1 MAKSEYLVSL
11 IINAQDNAS
20 AALGKIGTALGG
32 ATLAAG
38 AAAGAVFGAV
48 GLKSMSM
55 ADEVNKAA
63 GSMAASM
70 GLAEGEAKAFEG
82 IMTDIYANN
91 FGENF
96 EDIAES
102 ISLVERNMKNLPQDS
117 IQGITEEALALRD
130 VFGKDVQETTAAAA
144 TLMEEF
150 GLSGEEAMGVIAA
163 GLEQGLD
170 KQGDFLDS
178 IGEYSNLFSENGASV
193 EEFFSL
199 METGMAGGALGT
211 DKAADAFKEFGIRLQ
226 EESESGVAALNSLGL
241 NADAMYAG
249 LRDGSTTS
257 SEAFQQVLGAL
268 AQVDDPLE
276 RNRLGAEL
284 LGTQWEDMGASAV
297 LGIDMA
303 ATKMGDLEG
312 ATDGLNAKYNNL
324 GDAVTGLWR
333 QVEVALL
340 PIGDI
345 LLGLIND
352 NMPAIQAAVAWFTDV
367 GAPKIEAFA
376 LASVA
381 WIQNLITQA
390 GPIIDEFAAKWEA
403 TLGPAMLMIEDAW
416 GRITEAMGLSG
427 DKMTATSGIL
437 TALKLTLDAAV
448 IGLQAVAVV
457 AQGVAWGV
465 EKISEAV
472 KTAMGLFDQLGD
484 IVELAGDKIPDWM
497 KPGSPPPLYHALNDI
512 SGALRAMPDV
522 GEAMGLGGVGA
533 PAMAGDCA
541 AGPRGHAGERR
552 RPGRGR
558 NLHGAHG
565 RRHDW
570 RWESWQPL
578 PDAHEGSRGSY
589 SGTDNLPT
597 RRDV

>member
-1 MAKSEYLVSL
+1 MANEYLVSL
-11 IINAQDNAS
+11 VINAKDNAS
-20 AALGKIGTALGG
+20 QTLGKVGAALGG
-32 ATLAAG
+32 ATAAAGLAAG
-38 AAAGAVFGAV
+38 AAFGAV
-48 GLKSMSM
+48 GVKSLQM
-55 ADEVNKAA
+55 AGQVESASA
-63 GSMAASM
+63 SMAASM
-70 GLAEGEAKAFEG
+70 GLAEGEAEKFEG

-150 GLSGEEAMGVIAA
+150 GLSGEEAMDVIAA
-163 GLEQGLD
+163 GLEGGLD

-249 LRDGSTTS
+249 LRDGSVTS
-257 SEAFQQVLGAL
+257 AEAFQQVLGAL
-268 AQVDDPLE
+268 ASVEDPLE
-276 RNRLGAEL
+276 RNRLGTEL

-312 ATDGLNAKYNNL
+312 AADGLNAKYDNL
-324 GDAVTGLWR
+324 GDAFTGLGR
-333 QVEVALL
+333 QMEVALL
-340 PIGDI
+340 PIGEI

-352 NMPAIQAAVAWFTDV
+352 NMPAIEAAVAWFTDT
-367 GAPKIEAFA
+367 GAPAIEAFA
-376 LASVA
+376 TSAVA

-390 GPIIDEFAAKWEA
+390 GPIIDGFAAKWDT
-403 TLGPAMLMIEDAW
+403 TLGPALLLIENAFT
-416 GRITEAMGLSG
+416 RITTAMGLTG
-427 DKMTATSGIL
+427 DSMTVTDGIL
-437 TALKLTLDAAV
+437 MALKGTLDAAV
-448 IGLQAVAVV
+448 IGLQAVAVI

-465 EKISEAV
+465 EKISEAIQI
-472 KTAMGLFDQLGD
+472 AIGLFNQLGD
-484 IVELAGDKIPDWM
+484 IMELAGDKIPDWM

-512 SGALRAMPDV
+512 SGALRGMPDV

-533 PAMAGDCA
+533 PAMAGAGGGGGGPMAIQVSIGSVTEGDAFNAGQKAGAGIA
-541 AGPRGHAGERR
+541 AELRR
-552 RPGRGR
+552 Q
-558 NLHGAHG
+558 GAI
-565 RRHDW
+565 
-570 RWESWQPL
+570 L
-578 PDAHEGSRGSY
+578 
-589 SGTDNLPT
+589 
-597 RRDV
+597 